1 MSIAVF
7 PLRPLAAALAVLAFA
22 GCAAESA
29 PALPALAIAPDR
41 VAVAGLSS
49 GGYAAAQAHLALGER
64 IDGVAVISAGPYG
77 CAEGQLELA
86 LGPCM
91 AGAPAGPDPERLAA
105 LARARMEAGAL
116 APLASLAGD
125 RVLVMHGRLD
135 AAVAPAV
142 GASALG
148 FYRALAAGLP
158 ADAEVPVITGALDGD
173 WAHLLPVREAGGDCA
188 ASASPWLGRCGVDA
202 AGQVMQALFDVDAAP
217 AEAAAGTLVAFDQ
230 RALASDGADPS
241 MADTGWLYLPPACAA
256 GEPCGLLVAFHGCE
270 QSFEA
275 VGEAFVRDAGFNR
288 WADAA
293 RVAVLYPQARASFA
307 PLNPKGCWDWWG
319 YTGEAYDTRD
329 GAQPRWL
336 ANALDALGAP

>member
-1 MSIAVF
+1 MPHPS
-7 PLRPLAAALAVLAFA
+7 PSLRPLAAALALLALA
-22 GCAAESA
+22 GCAGEAA
-29 PALPALAIAPDR
+29 PALPALTIEPGR

-49 GGYAAAQAHLALGER
+49 GGTLAAQAHLALGAR
-64 IDGVAVISAGPYG
+64 IDGVAVIAAPPYG
-77 CAEGQLELA
+77 CAQGQLEVA

-91 AGAPAGPDPERLAA
+91 AAAPAAPDPDQLAV
-105 LARARMEAGAL
+105 LARARMDAGAL
-116 APLASLAGD
+116 DPLAAFAGD
-125 RVLVMHGRLD
+125 RVLVLHG
-135 AAVAPAV
+135 AADTTVAPAV
-142 GASALG
+142 GASTLA

-158 ADAEVPVITGALDGD
+158 ADATPPRIDGALDGA

-188 ASASPWLGRCGVDA
+188 VSASPWLGRCGVDA
-202 AGQVMQALFDVDAAP
+202 AGRVVQALFDVEAAP

-230 RALASDGADPS
+230 RALAADDADPS
-241 MADTGWLYLPPACAA
+241 LADSGWLYLPPACAA

-270 QSFEA
+270 QSVEA
-275 VGEAFVRDAGFNR
+275 AGEAFVRDAGFNR

-329 GAQPRWL
+329 GAQLRWL

>member
-1 MSIAVF
+1 MTDASSR
-7 PLRPLAAALAVLAFA
+7 LRPLAAALALLALA
-22 GCAAESA
+22 GCAGEAA
-29 PALPALAIAPDR
+29 PPLPSLSIAPGR

-49 GGYAAAQAHLALGER
+49 GGYQAAQAHLALGER
-64 IDGVAVISAGPYG
+64 IDGVAVLSAGPYG
-77 CAEGQLELA
+77 CAEGQLEVA

-91 AGAPAGPDPERLAA
+91 AGAPAAPDAARLAA
-105 LARARMEAGAL
+105 RARERMDAGAL
-116 APLASLAGD
+116 APLAAFAGD
-125 RVLVMHGRLD
+125 RVLVMHGAAD
-135 AAVAPAV
+135 ATVAPAV
-142 GASALG
+142 GASALEL
-148 FYRALAAGLP
+148 YRALAGALP
-158 ADAEVPVITGALDGD
+158 AGADAPVIDAALDGA

-188 ASASPWLGRCGVDA
+188 VSASPWLGRCGVDA
-202 AGQVMQALFDVDAAP
+202 AGRVMQALFAIDAAP

-230 RALASDGADPS
+230 RALADADHDPS

-329 GAQPRWL
+329 GAQLRWL
-336 ANALDALGAP
+336 ANALDAIGAP